1 MAVYICVEL
10 QSINGLPDI
19 MNCLLERS
27 IKFTV
32 SKDRNSLCDRCS
44 AREELAQPP
53 GSSYLQQLPHIS
65 TPSSASLELM
75 DAYPRSESVDS
86 EPNDNVKAEASAS
99 MFREPTPVKDE
110 IEEADLVA
118 CGSELLQQVSA
129 NFASYQEKNKTGFT
143 DSEAA
148 LVREKGTASA
158 PKQCQLCGHW
168 ITAKNVRAHVATHLT
183 IRRLRC
189 TICGQGFDRMN
200 RASVHIDKC
209 HAGDPTAKVESA
221 MNAEQR
227 KEIEMLARKCF
238 PRRSRSSTS
247 DVVT

>member
-158 PKQCQLCGHW
+158 PKQCQER
-168 ITAKNVRAHVATHLT
+168 RAA
-183 IRRLRC
+183 
-189 TICGQGFDRMN
+189 QGDRDA
-200 RASVHIDKC
+200 R
-209 HAGDPTAKVESA
+209 AKVLPAQKSFLHL
-221 MNAEQR
+221 R
-227 KEIEMLARKCF
+227 RGHIEAVC
-238 PRRSRSSTS
+238 STCPLYIILQQL
-247 DVVT
+247 VR